1 MEQFVIVFI
10 FFIIA
15 LLGMWGALKFSKF
28 EGEGDEECD
37 NPEQCILR
45 KIGLSKL
52 HCDN

>member
-1 MEQFVIVFI
+1 MEQFIAAILFSSIAIVGFW
-10 FFIIA
+10 A
-15 LLGMWGALKFSKF
+15 ALKFSKF
-28 EGEGDEECD
+28 EGESHDECD